1 MPSGENQY
9 EEEVLFLVSP
19 VEVEGQRRKADAAC
33 GLTCHDG
40 GYEEQYCQL
49 SKLTSMMSSLL
60 MGSTAN
66 RAQTP
71 RHNRPDL
78 AYAHTSGVLPR

>member
-19 VEVEGQRRKADAAC
+19 VEVESQRRKADAAC

-40 GYEEQYCQL
+40 SYEEQYCQL
-49 SKLTSMMSSLL
+49 SKLTSMMSSLFNGIDRKPCTDPAPQSARSCL
-60 MGSTAN
+60 
-66 RAQTP
+66 
-71 RHNRPDL
+71 
-78 AYAHTSGVLPR
+78 